1 MQNILTREDYEAMYA
16 ATTLTPEQ
24 HKTLK
29 KRLKFLDNK
38 VHKLNKVGDPD
49 GELPGILDERGRIR
63 EIRKKH
69 PHRKEGRK
77 QRIRQIQPEYVET
90 LMAKDTL
97 TEAEVKTLR
106 TFAQRLNMQIFDLRR
121 AGASQER
128 IDAKIA
134 EKDRIRAKLIQYK
147 PVRGPQKYKKKKPND
162 GISWHVD
169 FAIIDAMYT
178 KADEWANLPH
188 KHKFTADE
196 LDKLARMRDVLTQHA
211 VWANDFNDPDEF
223 DRAKR
228 TLADLPWIGK
238 GKVVA
243 EQTKKIESQQEA
255 LRVMDKL
262 LRETYAEVEELKRE
276 LAEARG
282 IRA

>member
-16 ATTLTPEQ
+16 ATTLAADQQEMLQ
-24 HKTLK
+24 
-29 KRLKFLDNK
+29 KRLKIIGNK
-38 VHKLNKVGDPD
+38 VHQLSHGDDPE
-49 GELPGILDERGRIR
+49 GELPRLIDERVRIR

-77 QRIRQIQPEYVET
+77 PRRRKIEPEDVAVIMMKE
-90 LMAKDTL
+90 AI
-97 TEAEVKTLR
+97 TEAEVKTLH
-106 TFAQRLNMQIFDLRR
+106 TFAQRLNMQIFDLKR

-134 EKDRIRAKLIQYK
+134 EKDRIRAKLLPYK
-147 PVRGPQKYKKKKPND
+147 PKRAPKKKEPD
-162 GISWHVD
+162 GISWHAD
-169 FAIIDAMYT
+169 FRILDAMYT

-188 KHKFTADE
+188 RHKFTADE
-196 LDKLARMRDVLTQHA
+196 LDKLARMREVLSQHI
-211 VWANDFNDPDEF
+211 VWARDFNDPDEF

-228 TLADLPWIGK
+228 TLATLPWIGK

-276 LAEARG
+276 LEMARG
-282 IRA
+282 VRA